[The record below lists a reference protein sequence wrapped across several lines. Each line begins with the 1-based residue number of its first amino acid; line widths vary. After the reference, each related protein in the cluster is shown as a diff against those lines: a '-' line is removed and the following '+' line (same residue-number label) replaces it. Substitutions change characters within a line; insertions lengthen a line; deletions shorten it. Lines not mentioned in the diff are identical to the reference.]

1 MVIEQGPEPAL
12 FFSVFCL
19 FPRPLTQEP
28 SCFGGWHLCPV
39 QVMDIR
45 RRFFFVVLAVF
56 VVTMGGTIG
65 YYLLYS
71 GKTSFID
78 CMYMT
83 VISLTGVGYGEVIA
97 VTGNVPAQ
105 IFTMALIIF
114 GMGIIFYGI
123 STLAAMIIEGD
134 ISGILRKKKMV
145 QQISKL
151 KDHYV
156 VCGGG
161 ETGRPLI
168 VELLKNMKTVVLIEA
183 SRDVIELCKPIGDLL
198 YIEGDA
204 TEDQNLIAAGIA
216 NAAGIIVCLPSD
228 KDCLYVTMTARMFN
242 RKLRIISRMSDPKH
256 RAKLKKAGADGIVS
270 PNAIGALRMA
280 SEMIRPAVV
289 DFLDTMLRS
298 KRGTLRIN
306 QIIVSED
313 APFQGRTLRDSGLK
327 DKFNLLILGLKNAD
341 GDIQFNPPPSQVL
354 EKGMTLI
361 VMGDVSDIERVL
373 KTL

>member
-1 MVIEQGPEPAL
+1 
-12 FFSVFCL
+12 
-19 FPRPLTQEP
+19 
-28 SCFGGWHLCPV
+28 
-39 QVMDIR
+39 MDIR
-45 RRFFFVVLAVF
+45 KRLLFVILAVF

-134 ISGILRKKKMV
+134 ISGILRRKKMV

-168 VELLKNMKTVVLIEA
+168 AELLKNMKTVVLIEA

-198 YIEGDA
+198 YVEGDA

-242 RKLRIISRMSDPKH
+242 RKLRIVSRMSDPKH

-313 APFQGRTLRDSGLK
+313 AAFQGRTLRDSGLK
-327 DKFNLLILGLKNAD
+327 DKYNLLILGLKNED

-361 VMGDVSDIERVL
+361 VMGDVSDFERVL